1 MYHFKTLPAM
11 SEMKKDILWRVI
23 LVYAFIFLVAVAIIA
38 KVIIIQFPQGKEWK
52 EIATEE
58 KIHFET
64 VEAQR
69 GNIYDCQ
76 GNILASSIPI
86 FDLRM
91 DAASTEISDD
101 YFYAR
106 VDSLA
111 WYLSDLFKDRTKF
124 EYLKELK
131 QARES
136 GNRYFLVKRKITYE
150 ELNKVRHFPIFEL
163 GRYAGGLIV
172 EEYSR
177 REMPFDVLASRTIGY
192 QSEEAGVYVGL
203 EGAYNKQLQGVGGQ
217 RLVKKIASGIWVPVS
232 EEYDLEPQHGDDL
245 ITTIDVVLQD
255 VAEHALMKQ
264 LEEQEAEHGCAV
276 LMEVKTGRIKA
287 IANLGR
293 NAEGYYEEDY
303 NYAIGEG
310 AEPGSVF
317 KLASM
322 MVILND
328 HKIKTT
334 DEIFTGN
341 GITHYANRTMRDVHA
356 IGDGH
361 ITVKEAFEHSS
372 NVGISRIIWNAYQD
386 NPGKYTDGLYAI
398 GLNKSLG
405 IEIAG
410 EAQPLIKNPQS
421 SSWSKVT
428 LPWMSVGYEV
438 KLTPLQILTF
448 YNAVAN
454 NGKMVR
460 PSFVR
465 EIRRSGQTIQTFE
478 PVVLNPSVCS
488 EDVARELKCLLE
500 GVVENGTGK
509 SLSDARYR
517 IAGKTGTAQV
527 ADNDSGYNKRN
538 YKASFVGYFPAEDP
552 AYSCIVVVTNPTKGV
567 YYGSQIAAPV
577 FREIADKVYATRLDI
592 QSGTEMPRDTVMLP
606 DTARGYR
613 PDLDLI
619 YGMLGPKVNPIR
631 QDTAW
636 VMSVREKD
644 HLRYRGIM
652 VSDTAVPDM
661 RGMGARDAIFLMESL
676 GMKPRIVGKG
686 RVASQMPAPGSPLQ
700 KGDYIILTLSPTLN
714 LPFSHDTV
722 G

>member
-1 MYHFKTLPAM
+1 M
-11 SEMKKDILWRVI
+11 SDRKKDILWRVI
-23 LVYAFIFLVAVAIIA
+23 LVYAFIFLVAMAIIA

-52 EIATEE
+52 EKATEE
-58 KIHFET
+58 KIRFET

-69 GNIYDCQ
+69 GNIYDCR
-76 GNILASSIPI
+76 GNLLASSIPI

-111 WYLSDLFKDRTKF
+111 WYLSDLFRDRTKF

-163 GRYAGGLIV
+163 GRYGGGLIA
-172 EEYSR
+172 EEFSR

-192 QSEEAGVYVGL
+192 HSEEAKAYVGL
-203 EGAYNKQLQGVGGQ
+203 EGAFNKQLQGIGGQ
-217 RLVKKIASGIWVPVS
+217 RLVKKIASGLWVPVS

-245 ITTIDVVLQD
+245 ITTLDVVLQD
-255 VAEHALMKQ
+255 VAEHALLKQ
-264 LEEQEAEHGCAV
+264 LTEQEAEHGCAV
-276 LMEVKTGRIKA
+276 LMEVRTGEIKA

-293 NAEGYYEEDY
+293 NAEGTYEEDY
-303 NYAIGEG
+303 NYAIGER

-328 HKIKTT
+328 QKIKTT
-334 DEIFTGN
+334 DKVFTGN
-341 GITHYANRTMRDVHA
+341 GTAQYANRTMRDVHP
-356 IGDGH
+356 IGDGY
-361 ITVKEAFEHSS
+361 ITVREAFEHSS
-372 NVGISRIIWNAYQD
+372 NVGISKIIWNTYQG
-386 NPGKYTDGLYAI
+386 NPKQYTDGLYAI
-398 GLNKSLG
+398 GLNKTLG

-410 EAQPLIKNPQS
+410 EAPPIIKNPQS

-428 LPWMSVGYEV
+428 LPWMSVGYEL
-438 KLTPLQILTF
+438 KLTPLQVLTL

-460 PSFVR
+460 PAFVR
-465 EIRRSGQTIQTFE
+465 EIRRSGQTIQRFE
-478 PVVLNPSVCS
+478 PVVLNPAVCS
-488 EDVARELKCLLE
+488 QATIRELRSLLE

-509 SLSDARYR
+509 SLSDARYK
-517 IAGKTGTAQV
+517 IAGKTGTAQI
-527 ADNDSGYNKRN
+527 AENDSGYNKKN
-538 YKASFVGYFPAEDP
+538 YKATFVGYFPAEDP
-552 AYSCIVVVTNPTKGV
+552 VYSCIVVVTNPSKGI

-577 FREIADKVYATRLDI
+577 FREIADKVYAIRLDI
-592 QSGTEMPRDTVMLP
+592 QTRTEMPKDTVMLP
-606 DTARGYR
+606 DTARGFQ
-613 PDLDLI
+613 PDLNLI
-619 YGMLGPKVNPIR
+619 YQMLGQRVTPAGF
-631 QDTAW
+631 DTAW
-636 VMSVREKD
+636 AIAVRDKD
-644 HLRYRGIM
+644 HLHYRGIAIN
-652 VSDTAVPDM
+652 DTVVPDI
-661 RGMGARDAIFLMESL
+661 RGMGAKDAIYLVERL
-676 GMKPRIVGKG
+676 GMKPQVMGKG
-686 RVASQMPAPGSPLQ
+686 KVSSQTPAPGLPLH
-700 KGDYIILTLSPTLN
+700 KGDWIILTLSPSFN
-714 LPFSHDTV
+714 LPIKNDTI